1 VTWLTTT
8 ATLIT
13 TVNSASSVGAPVITV
28 TLLASELSD
37 IIDCVTNAA
46 DRAESSA
53 YDMAGT
59 PRAKQLAQERAKRL
73 YALAGRLLAIR

>member
-1 VTWLTTT
+1 MRKPQ
-8 ATLIT
+8 IT
-13 TVNSASSVGAPVITV
+13 KSPSGAAAPVITV
-28 TLLASELSD
+28 TLLASELLD

-59 PRAKQLAQERAKRL
+59 PKAKQLARERAKRL